1 MTLWWRGFAGSRYKL
16 EALYLYYHNANG
28 HQTWQGHDL
37 HWVDK
42 LGCNNYRPI
51 SLLSNISEIYEKMMH
66 IPLAGFLN
74 KKKILSNCQFGFR
87 NKHSRNHAYSLT
99 EMIRSALDNDPF
111 TCGVFIDLQKVF
123 DTVEHKVLLSKMNH
137 YGIRDFPF

>member
-1 MTLWWRGFAGSRYKL
+1 MTLWWRGFAGSLYKL

-37 HWVDK
+37 HWGDK

-66 IPLAGFLN
+66 SPLASFLN

-99 EMIRSALDNDPF
+99 EMIRSALGNDPF
-111 TCGVFIDLQKVF
+111 KSCLISRQQFTTNNNKQSELSNVEFGV
-123 DTVEHKVLLSKMNH
+123 
-137 YGIRDFPF
+137 R